1 MNRIKIFCQNLLNL
15 ALIYMGWKIKKF
27 SWNLIN
33 PTGGLKMKK
42 WTLDK
47 LAELIVSEV
56 DKVNTKIDKNHQEVN
71 AKIDKNYQELNT
83 KIDKN
88 HKEVNDRIDQVEKN
102 QKELNTKIDKNYQEL
117 NAKIDKNHQE
127 VNAKI
132 DKNYQELNAKID
144 KNYQELNAK
153 IDKNHQEV
161 NAKIDK
167 NHKEVNARIDR
178 YHFKRKTKYKQ
189 ADKWMFGKELL
200 LVNIKK
206 MYDQQVF
213 KEIMEDVQTLLSYPK
228 LNLQGVHFLI
238 NNTIFVKA
246 SALLEA
252 LDARNIRNVSLIK
265 VY

>member
-15 ALIYMGWKIKKF
+15 ALIYMGWKSKKF

-33 PTGGLKMKK
+33 STGGLKMKK

-47 LAELIVSEV
+47 LAELIVNEV

-71 AKIDKNYQELNT
+71 AKIDKNYQELNA

-102 QKELNTKIDKNYQEL
+102 QKQ
-117 NAKIDKNHQE
+117 
-127 VNAKI
+127 
-132 DKNYQELNAKID
+132 LNAKID

-153 IDKNHQEV
+153 IDKNHKEVNDKIDKNYQELNTKIDQNYQKL

-167 NHKEVNARIDR
+167 NHKEVNTRIDR
-178 YHFKRKTKYKQ
+178 YHLKRKTKYKQ

-246 SALLEA
+246 SELLEA
-252 LDARNIRNVSLIK
+252 LGASSIRNVALIK